1 MTTAHP
7 APTLPVT
14 DDGELTQR
22 WADLLTPGR
31 PQDATLWLAWLRPD
45 GTMVPTLI
53 PIDELAEHD
62 TSALGSGLL
71 TLHDAIAIAE
81 RCDRDDLHLTL
92 ALERPGPLGEDPSE
106 MDEEWC
112 ELLEETVT
120 PRLDQGCS
128 FHVFDGRSVRQLMP
142 RRFWPQPRQ

>member
-1 MTTAHP
+1 MTTAPP
-7 APTLPVT
+7 APTIPVT

-22 WADLLTPGR
+22 WADLLTPGQ

-62 TSALGSGLL
+62 TSAFGSGLL

-81 RCDRDDLHLTL
+81 RCDRDALHLTL
-92 ALERPGPLGEDPSE
+92 TLERPGPLGEDPSE

-112 ELLEETVT
+112 TLLEETVT

-128 FHVFDGRSVRQLMP
+128 FHVFDGRSVQQLVP
-142 RRFWPQPRQ
+142 RRFWPRQRE